1 MVSPVL
7 GTYLAAVYCSSLLA
21 KNTNSQIAHPIVSA
35 QVFTTHHW
43 MVRIY
48 KLKDVPNRQKG
59 TKRKA
64 AKAVSRI
71 ENQV

>member
-1 MVSPVL
+1 
-7 GTYLAAVYCSSLLA
+7 
-21 KNTNSQIAHPIVSA
+21 
-35 QVFTTHHW
+35 

-59 TKRKA
+59 TKKKA